1 MKITKKKGEC
11 VLTNN
16 VLTKAFTPTE
26 EDLEKIKSFTQRD
39 FAPEELFIFKMVLCT
54 NEADRDF
61 DVFSPA
67 ALRDMQKLFIGKP
80 GLRDHIAGTDYQT
93 ARIFDT
99 YIEPAEG
106 KGYGGE
112 ELLCL
117 KAKAYIPR
125 CPETEGIIN
134 AVEAGIKREVSVSCA
149 IGKSHCSIC
158 GESEGCSHIPG
169 KKYDG
174 KLCARIIDS
183 VSDAY
188 EWSFVAVPAQRYA
201 GVTKSFEGGDD
212 YKTNANSINSENC
225 ETIENRERTETGETN
240 ETSETNETTERAERC
255 AKGKT
260 GAKGTKGTEH
270 TNIEEQEQE
279 TPDATAL
286 QKRLNTGSEVTL
298 SAPEACTVAKAMAE
312 NEELQKLA
320 LAYKNA
326 LREYA
331 LRLAKSVP
339 GADMKS
345 FDTLLQ
351 SLSATQ
357 LQQFNTAL
365 KGCAELVKADKH
377 YENHENTGT
386 MPTPQLS
393 PVRESTNTQTL
404 NEFKI

>member
-1 MKITKKKGEC
+1 M
-11 VLTNN
+11 TNN

-99 YIEPAEG
+99 YIEPGDG
-106 KGYGGE
+106 KGYDGSD
-112 ELLCL
+112 LLCL

-125 CPETEGIIN
+125 CPETEGIIT
-134 AVEAGIKREVSVSCA
+134 AIEAGIKREVSVSCA
-149 IGKSHCSIC
+149 IGKSHCSVC
-158 GESEGCSHIPG
+158 GESAGCSHIPG

-174 KLCARIIDS
+174 KICARVIDS

-201 GVTKSFEGGDD
+201 GVTKAFKGGDD
-212 YKTNANSINSENC
+212 CNTGKNSEIN
-225 ETIENRERTETGETN
+225 ENAENVENAESTEN
-240 ETSETNETTERAERC
+240 S
-255 AKGKT
+255 K
-260 GAKGTKGTEH
+260 GAKGTRGTEH
-270 TNIEEQEQE
+270 TNIEEKEQE

-286 QKRLNTGSEVTL
+286 KARLNAGTEVTL
-298 SAPEACTVAKAMAE
+298 SAAEAKSLAGIMAE
-312 NEELQKLA
+312 NEGLQKLA
-320 LAYKNA
+320 TAYTDA
-326 LREYA
+326 LRKYA
-331 LRLAKSVP
+331 LRLANAVP
-339 GADMKS
+339 GADTKS
-345 FDTLLQ
+345 LEGLLKG
-351 SLSATQ
+351 LNTHQ
-357 LQQFNTAL
+357 LRQFTTAL
-365 KGCAELVKADKH
+365 QGCDPTGSANGAKGANGECSKCNTKGERGDFSDYSENAASAERKQFKGA
-377 YENHENTGT
+377 GQ
-386 MPTPQLS
+386 MPAPQLS
-393 PVRESTNTQTL
+393 PVKAESMDTKTL

>member
-1 MKITKKKGEC
+1 M
-11 VLTNN
+11 TNN

-99 YIEPAEG
+99 YIEPADG
-106 KGYGGE
+106 KGYDGSD
-112 ELLCL
+112 LLCL

-134 AVEAGIKREVSVSCA
+134 AIESGIKREVSVSCA
-149 IGKSHCSIC
+149 IGKSHCSVC

-169 KKYDG
+169 KKYKG
-174 KLCARIIDS
+174 KLCARVIDS

-201 GVTKSFEGGDD
+201 GVTKSFKGGDD
-212 YKTNANSINSENC
+212 CENSAAGTMGTTKNYISE
-225 ETIENRERTETGETN
+225 E
-240 ETSETNETTERAERC
+240 
-255 AKGKT
+255 K
-260 GAKGTKGTEH
+260 
-270 TNIEEQEQE
+270 EQE
-279 TPDATAL
+279 TPDAAVNTVSAKGSAKDTKGTEDTKNYISEEKEQETPDAAAL
-286 QKRLNTGSEVTL
+286 QRRLNAGSKVTL
-298 SAPEACTVAKAMAE
+298 SAPEACSLAKAMAE

-331 LRLAKSVP
+331 LRLAKSIP

-345 FDTLLQ
+345 FEELLK

-365 KGCAELVKADKH
+365 KERGESASTTKH
-377 YENHENTGT
+377 YENYENTGT

-393 PVRESTNTQTL
+393 PVRERADSKTF